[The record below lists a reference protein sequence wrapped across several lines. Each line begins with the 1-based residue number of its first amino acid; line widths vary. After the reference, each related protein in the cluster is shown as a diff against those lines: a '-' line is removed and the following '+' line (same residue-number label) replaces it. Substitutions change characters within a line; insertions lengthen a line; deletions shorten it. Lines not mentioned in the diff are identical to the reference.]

1 MFVNNEIGTVQ
12 PLKRIGQLCRD
23 KGIFFHTDAAQG
35 LGKLALDVNSSNVD
49 LMSLSSHKIYGPKG
63 IGALYVRRK
72 PRVRLEPLMSGGRQE
87 RGIRS
92 GTVPTHLAVGFGE
105 AARLCQEEISEDY
118 KYVNELSQRLRKGIE
133 SKIEDYK
140 FNGDAVK
147 GYPGCVNY
155 SFACVEGESLMV
167 EMNQVAFSS
176 GSACTSASLEPSY
189 VLRALGVGDDLAHCS
204 ARFGISKFS
213 TGAEIEFTVDKL
225 TQAVRRLR
233 AMSPLWEMK
242 KEGERLERSAK
253 KRIINPSELWT
264 CKQCNRIV
272 EL

>member
-1 MFVNNEIGTVQ
+1 MSDFLIRMLLSLNFAFLKPKNEKI
-12 PLKRIGQLCRD
+12 LKL
-23 KGIFFHTDAAQG
+23 HN
-35 LGKLALDVNSSNVD
+35 LLALKLTSSGLLTNT
-49 LMSLSSHKIYGPKG
+49 LLNFLFYYLKFTI
-63 IGALYVRRK
+63 
-72 PRVRLEPLMSGGRQE
+72 PLQ
-87 RGIRS
+87 
-92 GTVPTHLAVGFGE
+92 
-105 AARLCQEEISEDY
+105 
-118 KYVNELSQRLRKGIE
+118 ELSQRLRKGIE

-242 KEGERLERSAK
+242 KEGVDLST
-253 KRIINPSELWT
+253 INW
-264 CKQCNRIV
+264 N
-272 EL
+272 

>member
-1 MFVNNEIGTVQ
+1 MTYLPVQKNGCVHMDTLAQAIRPNTLMVSIMFVNNEIGTVQ

-118 KYVNELSQRLRKGIE
+118 KYVN
-133 SKIEDYK
+133 
-140 FNGDAVK
+140 VM
-147 GYPGCVNY
+147 
-155 SFACVEGESLMV
+155 LM
-167 EMNQVAFSS
+167 
-176 GSACTSASLEPSY
+176 
-189 VLRALGVGDDLAHCS
+189 
-204 ARFGISKFS
+204 S
-213 TGAEIEFTVDKL
+213 TVTD
-225 TQAVRRLR
+225 
-233 AMSPLWEMK
+233 
-242 KEGERLERSAK
+242 
-253 KRIINPSELWT
+253 
-264 CKQCNRIV
+264 
-272 EL
+272 